1 MSNKLY
7 KLSRAVLPI
16 LLALSLAWLLLA
28 NSLSY
33 SDVDLGWHLRVGQ
46 DIINDAQAPHLNYY
60 NYAFADVKWLD
71 HEWLLNLAM
80 TAIFNSGGFISLHLF
95 FLVITLIALFLTW
108 RRWFDLFVGS
118 GGHKFLFWLLA
129 LAGLW
134 SSQPHLGIRVQTFG
148 LLALSLLFLFLS
160 NNFKYRRW
168 LWFLPLLF
176 MVWANAHGSFLLGL
190 VLLAAYVVYAF
201 LSPWLHRYP
210 FNKFATCP
218 TFTTKDK
225 FQLIII
231 FGLSLSATLVN
242 PYGLGLY
249 AFLEGYSNTVYMKYI
264 AEWRGQ
270 FVFPLYYPQILYL
283 SFSAAIFILYWQ
295 QRSRRLF
302 ISWWDAGLVT
312 VFFAL
317 SLQSRRHFPIFVIVS
332 LPLVTGILQ
341 QALVEFKWQI
351 NLIFKKLAISLL
363 VFLLTVSLVTLFWR
377 LPWHQDNIRDFCDI
391 KYPCAALDY
400 LKSRPET
407 KDWRLFN
414 EYAWGGFLLWSYP
427 EKQVFIDGRMPQA
440 TFGQH
445 TVLEEYFVL
454 RSATTDPGK
463 VLDSYNIRLVL
474 LRAENKSLSLQ
485 AWEKFF
491 FQISDNDLST
501 SDKLR
506 LYLDSN
512 PEWQLVF
519 SDKLSLIY
527 ERR

>member
-1 MSNKLY
+1 MY
-7 KLSRAVLPI
+7 RLSRVILPA
-16 LLALSLAWLLLA
+16 LLALSLVWLLLA

-46 DIINDAQAPHLNYY
+46 DIINDVQAPHLNYY
-60 NYAFADVKWLD
+60 NYAFADVEWLD

-80 TAIFNSGGFISLHLF
+80 TAMFNFGGFISLHLF
-95 FLVITLIALFLTW
+95 FVGMTLIALFLTW
-108 RRWFDLFVGS
+108 RRWFDLFGGS
-118 GGHKFLFWLLA
+118 HGYQFLFWLLTV
-129 LAGLW
+129 AGLW
-134 SSQPHLGIRVQTFG
+134 SSQPHLGIRVQIFG

-168 LWFLPLLF
+168 LWLLPVLF

-190 VLLAAYVVYAF
+190 VLLGAYVVYA
-201 LSPWLHRYP
+201 LVSPYLRRYP

-225 FQLIII
+225 LQLLMI
-231 FGLSLSATLVN
+231 FFLSLLATLVN
-242 PYGLGLY
+242 PYGFGLY
-249 AFLEGYSNTVYMKYI
+249 AFLGGYTDTFYMKHI

-283 SFSAAIFILYWQ
+283 SFTAAIFILYWWRR
-295 QRSRRLF
+295 RSRQLF
-302 ISWWDAGLVT
+302 ISWWDAGLAAL
-312 VFFAL
+312 FFIL
-317 SLQSRRHFPIFVIVS
+317 SLQSRRHFPIFVLVS
-332 LPLVTGILQ
+332 LPLVTGILHQ
-341 QALVEFKWQI
+341 PLAEFKWQI
-351 NLIFKKLAISLL
+351 NLVFKKMATSLL
-363 VFLLTVSLVTLFWR
+363 TFLLVVSLVILFWR
-377 LPWHQDNIRDFCDI
+377 LPWRQDNIRDFCDI

-440 TFGQH
+440 VFGQH

-454 RSATTDPGK
+454 RSATTEPGK
-463 VLDSYNIRLVL
+463 VLDSYNIRLVW
-474 LRAENKSLSLQ
+474 LRTESKNLSLKT
-485 AWEKFF
+485 WEKFF
-491 FQISDNDLST
+491 FQINDADLSNP
-501 SDKLR
+501 DKLR
-506 LYLDSN
+506 LYLDST
-512 PEWQLVF
+512 PEWRLVF

-527 ERR
+527 ERQ